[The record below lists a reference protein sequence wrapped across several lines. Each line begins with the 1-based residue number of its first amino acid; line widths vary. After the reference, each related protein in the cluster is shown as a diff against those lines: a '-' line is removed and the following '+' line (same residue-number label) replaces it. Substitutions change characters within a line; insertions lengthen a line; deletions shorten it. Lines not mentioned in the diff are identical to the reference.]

1 MQSCH
6 RLSFY
11 KNIFSV
17 NGFHIFTV
25 KYLQP
30 IWMFLLFEI
39 DGLKNFKST
48 KFKPFHNWC
57 IFYFPRVEQGSTSN
71 AVILQS
77 STWYDEEGFTP
88 AAYVTDHGNW

>member
-6 RLSFY
+6 CKSLY

-39 DGLKNFKST
+39 DGLKNVK
-48 KFKPFHNWC
+48 
-57 IFYFPRVEQGSTSN
+57 
-71 AVILQS
+71 
-77 STWYDEEGFTP
+77 
-88 AAYVTDHGNW
+88 